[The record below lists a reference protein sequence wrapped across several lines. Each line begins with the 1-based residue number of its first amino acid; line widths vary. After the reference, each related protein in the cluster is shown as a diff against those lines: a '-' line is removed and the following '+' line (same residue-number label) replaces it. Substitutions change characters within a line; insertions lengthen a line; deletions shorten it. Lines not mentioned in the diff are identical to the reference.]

1 MNGIN
6 VISLKNFE
14 VINRLEIMHEKF
26 ISDFII
32 FENSMVSCGRNDN
45 EIKIWNV
52 KTLTL
57 EKTLSK

>member
-14 VINRLEIMHEKF
+14 VINRLEIMHENF
-26 ISDFII
+26 ISDFVL
-32 FENSMVSCGRNDN
+32 FENSMVSCGHNDN

>member
-6 VISLKNFE
+6 VLSLKNFE
-14 VINRLEIMHEKF
+14 VINRLEIMHENF